1 MATVSRGLLA
11 SPQAMQGQ
19 PLQMELGRF
28 LLTGAGEAAST
39 GKEDSGESEGSGPLL
54 LQDLPT
60 CPHPAAQSPGL
71 PTLTIDTLQGWELSG
86 ESG

>member
-39 GKEDSGESEGSGPLL
+39 GKEDSGEFEGSGPLL
-54 LQDLPT
+54 PPGSSHMSSPRST
-60 CPHPAAQSPGL
+60 VSWSSYFNHRHPARLGAQF
-71 PTLTIDTLQGWELSG
+71 TW
-86 ESG
+86 